1 MVAERMPLRCLVAD
15 DEPQIGSLL
24 RDALSQ
30 YGYVADVVGD
40 GDAASRKLAE
50 QDYALVV
57 TDVLMPIRTGVELV
71 RDLRAKGKETP
82 VVLMSSFLS
91 EEVLVACSKLEHIAF
106 LQKPFS
112 LADLRRA
119 VERANS
125 SIRAEAE
132 DRSRRPESFP
142 VSGLRDPEFG
152 FRFSSH
158 DV

>member
-1 MVAERMPLRCLVAD
+1 MVAERKPLRCLVAD

-50 QDYALVV
+50 LDYALVV

-91 EEVLVACSKLEHIAF
+91 EEVLVACSKLEYIAF

-125 SIRAEAE
+125 SIRC
-132 DRSRRPESFP
+132 
-142 VSGLRDPEFG
+142 
-152 FRFSSH
+152 
-158 DV
+158 